1 MELNKLPLNLI
12 PIASER
18 VFMRCDF
25 NVPQK
30 DGKITNNARIVAAL
44 PSITYCL
51 ENGAKSVVVCSHLG
65 RPDGQ
70 RNMKFTLAP
79 VAEELRKLLNKE
91 VTFLSDC
98 VGPDVEKACA
108 DPPQGSV
115 ILLENL
121 RFHVEEEG
129 KGVDAAGGKVKADKE
144 AVTKF
149 RQSLRKLAD
158 VYVNDAFGTAHRAHS
173 SMMGD
178 GFEHRAAGFLLK
190 KELTYFSKALDN
202 PKRPF
207 LAILGGAKVA
217 DKIQLIEN
225 MLDKVDEMIIGGGM
239 AFTFRKIMDNMA
251 IGTSLYDEEGA
262 KTVPSIL
269 EKAKAKGVKLHFP
282 VDFVT
287 GDKFAED
294 ATVGAATVEGGIPD
308 GWMGLDCGPKSSA
321 LFAEVI
327 ARAKVVVWNG
337 PAGVFEFEAFS
348 NGTRALMDSVVA
360 LTNAG
365 GITIIGGGDTATCA
379 AKYNTEDKVSHVST
393 GGGASLELLE
403 GKLLPGV
410 DALSNLPAQ
419 PRRFFVGGN
428 WKMNGNKADIDTIVA
443 WMSKGPLDP
452 NTEVVVAVPQCYQMY
467 ARQKLPAS
475 VGVAAQNCYK
485 AAKGAFTGEQS
496 PQMVLDC
503 GAKWAVL
510 GHSERRN
517 VFGETDQLIGEKVGF
532 ALQSGLNVI
541 PCFGEKLDEREA
553 GKTMEVCYQQL
564 TAIANNVSDWSRV
577 VLAYEPVWAIG
588 TGKTATP
595 AQAQEVHAAVRKWLA
610 EKAGPTVAAETRI
623 LYGGSVTAA
632 NCREL
637 AACKDIDGSLVGGA
651 SLKPDFVA
659 IVNATM

>member
-1 MELNKLPLNLI
+1 
-12 PIASER
+12 
-18 VFMRCDF
+18 
-25 NVPQK
+25 VP
-30 DGKITNNARIVAAL
+30 A
-44 PSITYCL
+44 
-51 ENGAKSVVVCSHLG
+51 
-65 RPDGQ
+65 
-70 RNMKFTLAP
+70 
-79 VAEELRKLLNKE
+79 
-91 VTFLSDC
+91 
-98 VGPDVEKACA
+98 
-108 DPPQGSV
+108 
-115 ILLENL
+115 
-121 RFHVEEEG
+121 
-129 KGVDAAGGKVKADKE
+129 
-144 AVTKF
+144 
-149 RQSLRKLAD
+149 
-158 VYVNDAFGTAHRAHS
+158 
-173 SMMGD
+173 
-178 GFEHRAAGFLLK
+178 
-190 KELTYFSKALDN
+190 
-202 PKRPF
+202 
-207 LAILGGAKVA
+207 
-217 DKIQLIEN
+217 
-225 MLDKVDEMIIGGGM
+225 
-239 AFTFRKIMDNMA
+239 
-251 IGTSLYDEEGA
+251 
-262 KTVPSIL
+262 IL

-294 ATVGAATVEGGIPD
+294 AAVGAATVEGGIPD
-308 GWMGLDCGPKSSA
+308 GWMGLDCGPKSSQ

-337 PAGVFEFEAFS
+337 PAGVFEFEAFAK
-348 NGTRALMDSVVA
+348 GTRALMDSVVA

-410 DALSNLPAQ
+410 AALSPLPSQ

-428 WKMNGNKADIDTIVA
+428 WKMNGNKAEIDTIVA
-443 WMSKGPLDP
+443 WMTKGPLDP

-532 ALQSGLNVI
+532 ALQAGLNVI
-541 PCFGEKLDEREA
+541 PCFGEKLEEREA
-553 GKTMEVCYQQL
+553 GRTMEVCYQQL
-564 TAIANNVSDWSRV
+564 TAIVNNVSDWSRV

-610 EKAGPTVAAETRI
+610 EKAGHTVAAETRI

-637 AACKDIDGSLVGGA
+637 AACPDIDGSLVGGA